1 MNRASSG
8 RTPITNLIPRV
19 RFADTK
25 KAGLAVKVVCK
36 DSLLTADSTDFF
48 NAETRRRGVEPRN
61 LQTKKRTDFRSL
73 LKTAAALYATAISAR
88 RVCAPHGPKC
98 TVGMPSGVVHE
109 PFGSVHESSLRAH
122 EPSGAAHGRVW
133 PAHEAAGRAHGWVG
147 SPHGWP
153 EAAHG

>member
-48 NAETRRRGVEPRN
+48 NAETPERGVEPRN

-73 LKTAAALYATAISAR
+73 LKTAAALYATATITTRLPASAGHPANR
-88 RVCAPHGPKC
+88 
-98 TVGMPSGVVHE
+98 SGT
-109 PFGSVHESSLRAH
+109 R
-122 EPSGAAHGRVW
+122 
-133 PAHEAAGRAHGWVG
+133 
-147 SPHGWP
+147 
-153 EAAHG
+153 